1 LISYDVPFTL
11 VNKDILTLNQLKQ
24 QKNKT
29 YDQIWK
35 LKDELEEKEKKLEQ
49 IKEKITAV
57 EEELKQKFSQSDY
70 KLKVNE
76 R

>member
-1 LISYDVPFTL
+1 M
-11 VNKDILTLNQLKQ
+11 NQLKQ

-35 LKDELEEKEKKLEQ
+35 LKDELEEKEKELEQ

-57 EEELKQKFSQSDY
+57 EQELKHKFSQSDY